1 MFFLGFVMLFS
12 CDFRVEPIFRS
23 NDANRDLEDIIANGK
38 LVAVTDFNTTN
49 YFIYKGKPMGYQ
61 YEMLQYLAAQLNVK
75 LELVAENNLE
85 KAFQMLEKG
94 EVDLIANNLTIT
106 SKRKEKYSF
115 TVPHGQTRQVVVQR
129 KQSEP
134 SDTMLI
140 VNPLDLGGKIVY
152 VQEGSASA
160 QRLRNLSDE
169 IGTPIV
175 IVEMPNYQAD
185 QLIELVA
192 NGDIDYTVCDEDI
205 ALVNAA
211 IHGNVDASTAVSFP
225 QNVAWAVRPGAE
237 KLLAELDTWLSTFT
251 KTAEYKMIYR
261 RYYENPRIATMFQSG
276 FLYVCKGKISIYD
289 EDIKSQ
295 SIQIDWD
302 WRLLASLIYQES
314 RFNHDVVSHK
324 GAYGL
329 MQFMPA
335 TADYWGIDYDADPHS
350 QLKAGVKYLKW
361 LDEKFALNNVDS
373 TERVKFILAAYNA
386 GIGHV
391 LDARNLARKY
401 GKNPDVW
408 EGNVDYFLL
417 NKSKPEYYKDSVV
430 KFGYCRGEET
440 YNYVKEVMERYDH
453 YRNIIRP

>member
-23 NDANRDLEDIIANGK
+23 DDVNRDLEDIIAKGK

-115 TVPHGQTRQVVVQR
+115 TVPHGQTRQVLVQR
-129 KQSEP
+129 KLSEP

-140 VNPLDLGGKIVY
+140 ANPLDLGGKIIY

-225 QNVAWAVRPGAE
+225 QNVAWAVRPGAN

-251 KTAEYKMIYR
+251 KTAEYRLIYR
-261 RYYENPRIATMFQSG
+261 RYYDNPRIATMFQSG
-276 FLYVCKGKISIYD
+276 FLYVRKGKISIYD

-295 SIQIDWD
+295 SSQIDWD

-314 RFNHDVVSHK
+314 RFNHNVVSHK

-335 TADYWGIDYDADPHS
+335 TSDYWGIDRDADPYS

-361 LDEKFALNNVDS
+361 LDEKFIINNVDS
-373 TERVKFILAAYNA
+373 SERVKFILAAYNA

-391 LDARNLARKY
+391 FDARNLARKY

-430 KFGYCRGEET
+430 RFGYCRGEET
-440 YNYVKEVMERYDH
+440 YNYVKEVMDRYDH

>member
-1 MFFLGFVMLFS
+1 MLFS

-23 NDANRDLEDIIANGK
+23 DDVNRDLEDIIAKGK

-115 TVPHGQTRQVVVQR
+115 TVPHGQTRQVLVQR
-129 KQSEP
+129 KLSEP

-140 VNPLDLGGKIVY
+140 ANPLDLGGKIIY

-225 QNVAWAVRPGAE
+225 QNVAWAVRPGAN

-251 KTAEYKMIYR
+251 KTAEYRLIYR
-261 RYYENPRIATMFQSG
+261 RYYDNPRIATMFQSG
-276 FLYVCKGKISIYD
+276 FLYVRKGKISIYD

-295 SIQIDWD
+295 SSQIDWD

-314 RFNHDVVSHK
+314 RFNHNVVSHK

-335 TADYWGIDYDADPHS
+335 TSDYWGIDRDADPYS

-361 LDEKFALNNVDS
+361 LDEKFIINNVDS
-373 TERVKFILAAYNA
+373 SERVKFILAAYNA

-391 LDARNLARKY
+391 FDARNLARKY

-430 KFGYCRGEET
+430 RFGYCRGEET
-440 YNYVKEVMERYDH
+440 YNYVKEVMDRYDH

>member
-1 MFFLGFVMLFS
+1 M
-12 CDFRVEPIFRS
+12 EPIFRS
-23 NDANRDLEDIIANGK
+23 DDVNRDLEDIIAKGK

-115 TVPHGQTRQVVVQR
+115 TVPHGQTRQVLVQR
-129 KQSEP
+129 KLSEP

-140 VNPLDLGGKIVY
+140 ANPLDLGGKIIY

-225 QNVAWAVRPGAE
+225 QNVAWAVRPGAN

-251 KTAEYKMIYR
+251 KTAEYRLIYR
-261 RYYENPRIATMFQSG
+261 RYYDNPRIATMFQSG
-276 FLYVCKGKISIYD
+276 FLYVRKGKISIYD

-295 SIQIDWD
+295 SSQIDWD

-314 RFNHDVVSHK
+314 RFNHNVVSHK

-335 TADYWGIDYDADPHS
+335 TSDYWGIDRDADPYS

-361 LDEKFALNNVDS
+361 LDEKFIINNVDS
-373 TERVKFILAAYNA
+373 SERVKFILAAYNA

-391 LDARNLARKY
+391 FDARNLARKY

-430 KFGYCRGEET
+430 RFGYCRGEET
-440 YNYVKEVMERYDH
+440 YNYVKEVMDRYDH

>member
-49 YFIYKGKPMGYQ
+49 YFVYKGKPMGYQ

-276 FLYVCKGKISIYD
+276 FLYVRKGKISIYD

-335 TADYWGIDYDADPHS
+335 TADYWGIDYDARS
-350 QLKAGVKYLKW
+350 SLAGKGGL
-361 LDEKFALNNVDS
+361 S
-373 TERVKFILAAYNA
+373 TLS
-386 GIGHV
+386 G
-391 LDARNLARKY
+391 
-401 GKNPDVW
+401 
-408 EGNVDYFLL
+408 
-417 NKSKPEYYKDSVV
+417 
-430 KFGYCRGEET
+430 
-440 YNYVKEVMERYDH
+440 
-453 YRNIIRP
+453 